1 MIKKRLFAFGC
12 SFTHYAWPS
21 YADFLGYEF
30 KSFSNWA
37 HPGLGNRAIAQR
49 VAQCHVKNN
58 FTKDDVVIIQWTS
71 HMRNDWHTF
80 NPLKFD
86 PKSFLHSWFK
96 NTNKIGWKTQGSIFS
111 IGNNLIYDNAWVD
124 RFWDERSFFMY
135 TMNEIAA
142 TQGLL
147 NSTGCTW
154 RMTSIGELAKCGS
167 DFPYHPDYGES
178 GNKDKKDM
186 WHREP
191 EFMCYQKLFDDYKDK
206 WLEPIGLFTWN
217 YPADAYWFQGPE
229 DKEPWKEEHPSHV
242 HHYNYLNEIVRPSL
256 GIEKENCDKQ
266 KVIHD
271 QLNKYKKEI
280 PDLLGFEQKI
290 LDEMIDIN
298 VGYIGF

>member
-1 MIKKRLFAFGC
+1 
-12 SFTHYAWPS
+12 
-21 YADFLGYEF
+21 
-30 KSFSNWA
+30 
-37 HPGLGNRAIAQR
+37 
-49 VAQCHVKNN
+49 
-58 FTKDDVVIIQWTS
+58 
-71 HMRNDWHTF
+71 
-80 NPLKFD
+80 
-86 PKSFLHSWFK
+86 
-96 NTNKIGWKTQGSIFS
+96 
-111 IGNNLIYDNAWVD
+111 
-124 RFWDERSFFMY
+124 
-135 TMNEIAA
+135 
-142 TQGLL
+142 
-147 NSTGCTW
+147 
-154 RMTSIGELAKCGS
+154 
-167 DFPYHPDYGES
+167 
-178 GNKDKKDM
+178 M